1 MSAPTSRGTGA
12 QEAIL
17 THAKALYKAD
27 KFKKSLAQFKL
38 VSLIFLTLVGLLSAR
53 PTDMARCCET
63 PQLTLSTLR

>member
-38 VSLIFLTLVGLLSAR
+38 VSLTFPTLVGLLGIALNK
-53 PTDMARCCET
+53 TNQHGET
-63 PQLTLSTLR
+63 L